1 VTPDGSSLA
10 VAARPPSDPE
20 RVFRAMRAH
29 LRQEFAAPA
38 AAIVGYAEMLL
49 EDCGRAGLDDLH
61 PDLRRIH
68 TAGLALERLI
78 GSVLASES
86 GPDDAQNFGQRLRH
100 DLRTPINAIKGYGEM
115 LLEDVEGSGAA
126 NLAQDLRRLLTAA
139 EEMLERIDA
148 LVDFNHDVASVE
160 ARDPLRTGAHLVS
173 RTLQSMGPDRRGPDR
188 QSSVGTI
195 LVVDDNESNRDLLA
209 RRLSRDGHRVELAV
223 DGAEALRAVGERA
236 FDLVLLDL
244 MMPDISGYEVLTRL
258 KADERTREIPV
269 IMISALNEMDSI
281 VRCIEAGAVDYLPKP
296 FEPTLLQARIGSSL
310 DNKLLRDR
318 ERRILGELRQEKE
331 RNDALLLSILPEA
344 IVERIKAGDGLIA
357 DDVAEATILFADI
370 VGFTPLAGSLEASA
384 LVQLLNAIFSAFDR
398 LSSHLL
404 VVPRMAVS
412 FGVERDDGLMDRAV
426 EVIRAGEGLVSQV
439 MPLQVAPDPFDVVQ
453 LRSVFRQPLDR
464 EPVSALGEG
473 GTGGFAGV
481 DRAVIQ
487 DEHDRLDRNPDL
499 WPIAAIDFLQ
509 ESDEVQ
515 TPLGPA
521 GVNNEVATGPV
532 KHPEHRHFRALA
544 WRWNAQVGPFLGP
557 DLRQIGMGED
567 FGLVPE
573 QKHDVARLRL
583 GFEQLSAQ
591 ARTVHRVRILAAFQ
605 RVAGPSPTE
614 RPLWRSTTDSREEEM
629 RTPERFSISSARRGS
644 VQFGRSATGP
654 DRTSSATAK
663 AHSALTGAG
672 PGATDFF
679 STSMPPVMKALRQ
692 NRTVS
697 SRTPKASAICPLVQP
712 ERVSKIA
719 RARSASPRS
728 RERLSAIRARL
739 CSSVAA
745 TGDLP
750 AMIPISCQIKRRNHG
765 PHPLASLS
773 TPA

>member
-148 LVDFNHDVASVE
+148 LVDFNHDVSSVE

-209 RRLSRDGHRVELAV
+209 RRLSRDGHRVELAA

-236 FDLVLLDL
+236 FDLILLDL

-398 LSSHLL
+398 LAERHGAEKIKTIGDAYMAALGIPE
-404 VVPRMAVS
+404 PRADHAEAAARLALDMLAS
-412 FGVERDDGLMDRAV
+412 
-426 EVIRAGEGLVSQV
+426 
-439 MPLQVAPDPFDVVQ
+439 
-453 LRSVFRQPLDR
+453 LRSLR
-464 EPVSALGEG
+464 EESSAPVSVRIGLHCGPVV
-473 GTGGFAGV
+473 AGV
-481 DRAVIQ
+481 IGERKFAYDVWGNTVNIAS
-487 DEHDRLDRNPDL
+487 RL
-499 WPIAAIDFLQ
+499 
-509 ESDEVQ
+509 ESHGLPGSIHVSE
-515 TPLGPA
+515 
-521 GVNNEVATGPV
+521 
-532 KHPEHRHFRALA
+532 
-544 WRWNAQVGPFLGP
+544 QVF
-557 DLRQIGMGED
+557 
-567 FGLVPE
+567 
-573 QKHDVARLRL
+573 
-583 GFEQLSAQ
+583 
-591 ARTVHRVRILAAFQ
+591 
-605 RVAGPSPTE
+605 
-614 RPLWRSTTDSREEEM
+614 
-629 RTPERFSISSARRGS
+629 
-644 VQFGRSATGP
+644 
-654 DRTSSATAK
+654 
-663 AHSALTGAG
+663 
-672 PGATDFF
+672 
-679 STSMPPVMKALRQ
+679 
-692 NRTVS
+692 
-697 SRTPKASAICPLVQP
+697 
-712 ERVSKIA
+712 
-719 RARSASPRS
+719 
-728 RERLSAIRARL
+728 ERLSGRFTFESRGDIALKGAGTIRTYL
-739 CSSVAA
+739 LLKELV
-745 TGDLP
+745 G
-750 AMIPISCQIKRRNHG
+750 
-765 PHPLASLS
+765 
-773 TPA
+773 

>member
-1 VTPDGSSLA
+1 
-10 VAARPPSDPE
+10 
-20 RVFRAMRAH
+20 MR
-29 LRQEFAAPA
+29 
-38 AAIVGYAEMLL
+38 
-49 EDCGRAGLDDLH
+49 
-61 PDLRRIH
+61 
-68 TAGLALERLI
+68 
-78 GSVLASES
+78 
-86 GPDDAQNFGQRLRH
+86 
-100 DLRTPINAIKGYGEM
+100 
-115 LLEDVEGSGAA
+115 
-126 NLAQDLRRLLTAA
+126 LT
-139 EEMLERIDA
+139 
-148 LVDFNHDVASVE
+148 
-160 ARDPLRTGAHLVS
+160 
-173 RTLQSMGPDRRGPDR
+173 
-188 QSSVGTI
+188 
-195 LVVDDNESNRDLLA
+195 
-209 RRLSRDGHRVELAV
+209 
-223 DGAEALRAVGERA
+223 
-236 FDLVLLDL
+236 
-244 MMPDISGYEVLTRL
+244 
-258 KADERTREIPV
+258 
-269 IMISALNEMDSI
+269 
-281 VRCIEAGAVDYLPKP
+281 
-296 FEPTLLQARIGSSL
+296 
-310 DNKLLRDR
+310 
-318 ERRILGELRQEKE
+318 
-331 RNDALLLSILPEA
+331 
-344 IVERIKAGDGLIA
+344 
-357 DDVAEATILFADI
+357 
-370 VGFTPLAGSLEASA
+370 
-384 LVQLLNAIFSAFDR
+384 R
-398 LSSHLL
+398 LSSHVL
-404 VVPRMAVS
+404 VAPRMAVS

-426 EVIRAGEGLVSQV
+426 EVIRAGEGLVSQG

-557 DLRQIGMGED
+557 DVRQIGMGED

-591 ARTVHRVRILAAFQ
+591 ARTVHRVRVLAAFQ

-614 RPLWRSTTDSREEEM
+614 CPLWRSTTDSREEEM

-663 AHSALTGAG
+663 AHAALTGAR

-679 STSMPPVMKALRQ
+679 SASIPPVMKALRQ

-697 SRTPKASAICPLVQP
+697 SRTPKASAIWPLVQP
-712 ERVSKIA
+712 ESVSKIA

-728 RERLSAIRARL
+728 REWLRAISPCR
-739 CSSVAA
+739 CSSSAA
-745 TGDLP
+745 TADLP
-750 AMIPISCQIKRRNHG
+750 AMIPISITSEDGITPYIRGPASAILLSGEKMSIKYRCLSLGAGKG
-765 PHPLASLS
+765 PPVGASWS
-773 TPA
+773 NRSDPS